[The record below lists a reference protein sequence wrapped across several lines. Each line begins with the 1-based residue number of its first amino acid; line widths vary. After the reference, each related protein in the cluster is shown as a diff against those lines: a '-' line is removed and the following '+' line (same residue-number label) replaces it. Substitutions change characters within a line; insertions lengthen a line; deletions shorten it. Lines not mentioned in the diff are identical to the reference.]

1 MAILLIGVNN
11 MTTIEVLQNEVACVS
26 YDCDRD
32 CSSCSLALPD
42 KEPIVNALLESID
55 AINKLDSIKALLS
68 DSAADGDKFAYFVLN
83 DIREVIEGEKDG
95 DN

>member
-1 MAILLIGVNN
+1 
-11 MTTIEVLQNEVACVS
+11 MTTIEVLQNEVACVA

-42 KEPIVNALLESID
+42 KEPIVNALLESIEV
-55 AINKLDSIKALLS
+55 INKLDSIKALLS

-83 DIREVIEGEKDG
+83 DIREVIEGEKNG
-95 DN
+95 DK